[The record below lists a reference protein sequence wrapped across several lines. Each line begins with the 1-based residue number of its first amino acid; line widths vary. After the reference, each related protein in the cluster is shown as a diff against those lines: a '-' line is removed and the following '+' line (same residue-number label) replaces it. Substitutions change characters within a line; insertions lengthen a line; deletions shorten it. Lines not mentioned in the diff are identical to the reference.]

1 MGLLLVAWH
10 LAASV
15 WPPHVLPGPLDVAGT
30 LATQRELLAG
40 DALRTARRVV
50 TGYGAAV
57 IVGVPLAAFAAL
69 APRLGTQLDALVS
82 LLRAVPPFAWTPLL
96 LLWLGVGD
104 TSAGVVVFLAA
115 VFPIFRMTRAGTAA
129 VPATLVQA
137 AANLGASPL
146 VVTVRVRIPG
156 ALPLTFVGLR
166 LGWTLAW
173 MSVVAAELVG
183 ADGGLGQRILDARN
197 LARPDVAL
205 AGMVIIGALAAS
217 SESALALAERRLLR
231 WRP

>member
-1 MGLLLVAWH
+1 
-10 LAASV
+10 
-15 WPPHVLPGPLDVAGT
+15 LDVAGT